1 MTVIVFIV
9 LLGALFTS
17 VYYGRK
23 VDLKR
28 IEQIELQ
35 NKQQSK
41 MVDKMMKEIG
51 RGVIV
56 FHKGKF
62 IVYKGDTEEEA

>member
-1 MTVIVFIV
+1 MTVVVFIV

-17 VYYGRK
+17 IYYGRK

-35 NKQQSK
+35 NKQQAEL
-41 MVDKMMKEIG
+41 VEKMMEEVG

-56 FHKGKF
+56 FHKGRF
-62 IVYKGDTEEEA
+62 IVYKE